1 MRPGGIQDASGSNEH
16 HSPVDTDPEDPV
28 IAKKQHPMPAAPRL
42 TRPNAEKLRRV
53 LAKVEIVLP
62 KLTEALKLFTVQ
74 DSPYTSAAFVM
85 SLVDST
91 RTLEKDAND
100 INLLLQHKEDD
111 GTSMDL
117 HIRVQDH
124 LRTADDKVKF
134 VDVLRRRTEGT
145 LLYLR
150 QVINLK
156 EDDNVQFIINV
167 RAVTPEV
174 CDV

>member
-1 MRPGGIQDASGSNEH
+1 M
-16 HSPVDTDPEDPV
+16 
-28 IAKKQHPMPAAPRL
+28 
-42 TRPNAEKLRRV
+42 
-53 LAKVEIVLP
+53 LAKVENERA
-62 KLTEALKLFTVQ
+62 KLEGAREVFTAQ
-74 DSPYTSAAFVM
+74 NSPYTSAAFVM
-85 SLVDST
+85 SLDDSI
-91 RTLEKDAND
+91 RTLENDAKD

-174 CDV
+174 CDVN